1 MPLKICY
8 FQVGLIEQ
16 RNVCTAVCVT
26 FSKVLA
32 KSRGRESKGG
42 WVCTSYFTLHD
53 THSQVTERHTRAT
66 KVMQLNFYSPEVT
79 IYFTWFNIK

>member
-1 MPLKICY
+1 MLVVGQKPPIHYAFRLCLSSKESLQFIMPLKICY

-42 WVCTSYFTLHD
+42 
-53 THSQVTERHTRAT
+53 
-66 KVMQLNFYSPEVT
+66 
-79 IYFTWFNIK
+79 